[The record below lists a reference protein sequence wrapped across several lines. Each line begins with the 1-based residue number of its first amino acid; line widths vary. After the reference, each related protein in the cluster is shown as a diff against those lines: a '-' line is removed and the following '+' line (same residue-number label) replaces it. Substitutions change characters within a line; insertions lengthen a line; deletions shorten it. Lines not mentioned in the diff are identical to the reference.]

1 MVDEHGLPEA
11 LAADLEGHFED
22 VVVCYQ
28 DRLFGFAW
36 RLLGSSRDAE
46 EVTQDAFVRAY
57 HALQSYPSE
66 RRQALQLRAWLYQI
80 ALNVVRNRVRRQRLS
95 EVPLDADVASGLSAP
110 SLDEQPEEV
119 VVRDE
124 RRGALARA
132 LAALPERYGAAV
144 VLRHV
149 HDLSYAEAADI
160 LGQPVGTVKSDVH
173 RGLRLL
179 RDALGARSAEFA
191 GGGIGDAQRA
201 S

>member
-11 LAADLEGHFED
+11 LATDLEGHFED
-22 VVVCYQ
+22 VVVIYQ

-66 RRQALQLRAWLYQI
+66 RRRALQLRAWLYQI

-95 EVPLDADVASGLSAP
+95 EVPLDAEVASGLPAH

-119 VVRDE
+119 AVRDE
-124 RRGALARA
+124 RRGVLARA

-179 RDALGARSAEFA
+179 REVL
-191 GGGIGDAQRA
+191 GGGIDDAQRA

>member
-22 VVVCYQ
+22 VVVCFQ
-28 DRLFGFAW
+28 DRLFGLVW

-46 EVTQDAFVRAY
+46 EATQDAFVRAY
-57 HALQSYPSE
+57 RALQSYSAE
-66 RRQALQLRAWLYQI
+66 RRRALHLRAWLFQI
-80 ALNVVRNRVRRQRLS
+80 ALNVVRNRVRGHRLS
-95 EVPLDADVASGLSAP
+95 EVPLDADVASVLPAQRV
-110 SLDEQPEEV
+110 DEQPEYVAE
-119 VVRDE
+119 RDE
-124 RRGALARA
+124 RRDTLARA

-160 LGQPVGTVKSDVH
+160 LGRPVGTVKSDVH

-179 RDALGARSAEFA
+179 RDALG
-191 GGGIGDAQRA
+191 GGIDNAQRA